1 MKSFKKVYFKYL
13 IISLAIAIS
22 FPLIAQVNLHS
33 DIQLIRNQGFEN
45 SSLREMAIQLT
56 DGIGPRLTGSQGFT
70 KSIEWAVE
78 TLKNMGINTARLE
91 PWGDFGNG
99 WQMEKF
105 YAAMTKPYYQP
116 VIAVPRAWTGST
128 NGLVK
133 AEVVLIVASS
143 IDDLE
148 NYKGK
153 LKDKIVI
160 TPYDEDLEVSFEPS
174 AKRFSEDEL
183 LKYGEIVEIKPD
195 PDLFISSR
203 NALKKKSQNSL
214 TAYDLIDFCHSEG
227 AIALLDKSGSYGTV
241 VGIGDRNGR
250 FLDELGLPIID
261 ITHEHYAR
269 MVRLI
274 DRGIGVEMEI
284 EVLNTLIKD
293 NSIGYNVFAEII
305 GSDKT
310 LKDEIVMFGA
320 HIDSWHAGTGGNDN
334 GSGVIVMMEVM
345 RIIKE
350 SGLKPKRTIRLA
362 LWGGEEQGLLGSRN
376 WANSNLFDLE
386 NNKKKHEFSKISAYY
401 NFDYG
406 TGRIRGIF
414 LNNNLALKPIFE
426 DFFRPLDDLGVRH
439 TSMRSPGGSDHI
451 TFNRIGIPGFAF
463 IQDRIDYG
471 RSYHT
476 NMDTFERIQLG
487 DLKQAAV
494 VLAAL
499 VYQTANYP
507 EKLPRKD
514 VVP

>member
-1 MKSFKKVYFKYL
+1 MISNLKLYFKYL
-13 IISLAIAIS
+13 LLILAIAFS
-22 FPLIAQVNLHS
+22 FPLTAQVNS
-33 DIQLIRNQGFEN
+33 DIQSIREQGFDN

-56 DGIGPRLTGSQGFT
+56 DGIGPRLSGSQGFT

-116 VIAVPRAWTGST
+116 IIAVPRAWTGST
-128 NGLVK
+128 SGLVK
-133 AEVVLIVASS
+133 ADVILVVANTF
-143 IDDLE
+143 DDLE
-148 NYKGK
+148 KYKGR
-153 LKDKIVI
+153 LYNKIVI
-160 TPYDEDLEVSFEPS
+160 TPYDEDLEVSYEPS
-174 AKRFSEDEL
+174 AKRFSEEEL
-183 LKYGEIVEIKPD
+183 LKYNEISDFKPD
-195 PDLFISSR
+195 LDLFISSR
-203 NALKKKSQNSL
+203 NVLKNKSSNSL
-214 TAYDLIDFCHSEG
+214 TSFDLIVFCQSEG
-227 AIALLDKSGSYGTV
+227 AIALLNKSGSYGAV
-241 VGIGDRNGR
+241 VSVGDRNGR
-250 FLDELGLPIID
+250 FLDELGLPVID

-274 DRGIGVEMEI
+274 DRNIGVEI
-284 EVLNTLIKD
+284 ELEVTNTLIKD
-293 NSIGYNVFAEII
+293 NTIGYNVFAEIP

-334 GSGVIVMMEVM
+334 GSGVIVMLEVM

-362 LWGGEEQGLLGSRN
+362 LWGGEEQGLLGSNN
-376 WANSNLFDLE
+376 WANSNLYDLE
-386 NNKKKHEFSKISAYY
+386 NNKKMHEFLKISAYY

-426 DFFRPLDDLGVRH
+426 DFFKPIDDLGVRY

-451 TFNRIGIPGFAF
+451 TFNKIGIPGFAF

-476 NMDTFERIQLG
+476 NMDTFERLQLG

-494 VLAAL
+494 VVAAL